1 MFFTNN
7 FFLHLELIDSIFYN
21 IIEKIYLRKNGAEVN
36 NSPENNTNSQ
46 NQQNTQYRAS
56 RTGTA
61 HRLEQTSSQTVQRP
75 SQISGQ
81 TRRPLNDEERRR
93 LEAARQ
99 AAMKSGV
106 VRDDEVRRRRAD
118 VQYLNGSQAQ
128 SGGPR
133 ASQTRSAQQNAQMHQ
148 QTRRRKKKI
157 RINAGAVAFVVLIVL
172 LIGVSAN
179 QISKNTN
186 FYLGVGKET
195 EKTDSIESGNLS
207 EENNELE
214 NILNNQENENDVN
227 LILYDT
233 IVVDNST
240 IDEGDLILVNYEHE
254 YKKVDSVTLKNAY
267 NEKTGKLKVSSTT
280 ISMVPEAFDAL
291 EEMVIALEE
300 DTGCDDLLLNSGYRN
315 TESQTY
321 IYNTNVA
328 ENGEE
333 YAQAYVAQ
341 PGYSEHHTGLA
352 CDLTFYTDDGQIIS
366 IADHEYGYWLGVN
379 CIENGFVRRYP
390 SDKVD
395 ITKIAYE
402 AWHFRYVGVPHAYA
416 MTEFDYCLEEY
427 IDAVKA
433 YTSDTTMLY
442 VKKNARVDEVTVD
455 SLPTEGG
462 WLVYFVPAS
471 DGETTDIKLPRG
483 EKYTNYEISGN
494 NVDGFIVTITLE

>member
-1 MFFTNN
+1 M
-7 FFLHLELIDSIFYN
+7 
-21 IIEKIYLRKNGAEVN
+21 N
-36 NSPENNTNSQ
+36 NSPENNIKPQ

-61 HRLEQTSSQTVQRP
+61 QRPAQTSTQTAQRTSQNGSYANRTVNQ
-75 SQISGQ
+75 QQ
-81 TRRPLNDEERRR
+81 TQPRRPLNDEERRR

-99 AAMKSGV
+99 AAMKSGAA
-106 VRDDEVRRRRAD
+106 RDDEIRRRRAD
-118 VQYLNGSQAQ
+118 VQYLNGSQTSAQ
-128 SGGPR
+128 PNGQRS
-133 ASQTRSAQQNAQMHQ
+133 SQTRSAQQNAQMQ
-148 QTRRRKKKI
+148 QQARRRKKKI
-157 RINAGAVAFVVLIVL
+157 RINAGAVAFVVLIGV

-179 QISKNTN
+179 QISKNAKLDWN
-186 FYLGVGKET
+186 GKDDT
-195 EKTDSIESGNLS
+195 EQTDSMQSGNPV
-207 EENNELE
+207 EENSELDSIV
-214 NILNNQENENDVN
+214 NKQENQDDVN
-227 LILYDT
+227 VILYDT
-233 IVVDNST
+233 ITVDNST

-280 ISMVPEAFDAL
+280 IGMVPEAFDAL

-300 DTGCDDLLLNSGYRN
+300 DTGCDDLLLNSGYRD

-352 CDLTFYTDDGQIIS
+352 CDLTFYTDDGQIVS

-390 SDKVD
+390 QDKVD
-395 ITKIAYE
+395 ITKISYE

-427 IDAVKA
+427 IDAVKS
-433 YTSDTTMLY
+433 YTSDTKMLY
-442 VKKNARVDEVTVD
+442 VKKSANVDEVNVD

-462 WLVYFVPAS
+462 WLVYYVHAA
-471 DGETTDIKLPRG
+471 DGVNTEIKIPRG
-483 EKYTNYEISGN
+483 DKYSDYEISGN
-494 NVDGFIVTITLE
+494 NVDGFIVTITLD